1 MSSIKVVLDTNII
14 ISAIL
19 FGGKPRQILQWI
31 IQGKINAFIS
41 PAMLTDFKEVL
52 VRPKFC
58 LTNEECYAIIKEIED
73 LFFLVFPKRR
83 ITLIKDDPDD
93 NAILECAFTADV
105 EYIISGDHHLL
116 NFDSFEGVKIIPL
129 AKFFQINL

>member
-1 MSSIKVVLDTNII
+1 MSIIKVVLDTNVI

-19 FGGKPRQILQWI
+19 FGGKPRQILKQI

-41 PAMLTDFKEVL
+41 PAMLTEFKEVL

-58 LTNEECYAIIKEIED
+58 LTNEECYTIIKEIED
-73 LFFLVFPKRR
+73 LFLLVFPKRE
-83 ITLIKDDPDD
+83 INLIKDDPDD
-93 NAILECAFTADV
+93 NAVLECAFTADV

-116 NFDSFEGVKIIPL
+116 SLDSFEGIKIIPP
-129 AKFFQINL
+129 AKFLK